1 MRPDVKKVVLSLL
14 PYVFIAWLFGKGAE
28 CYRLSAGADMVTK
41 LMGAVS
47 GLGDLLSAN
56 PLPSF
61 HPRDLLFGLCAAATI
76 RAAVYIKGK
85 NAKKYR
91 HGVEYGSARWG
102 NAKDIAPFID
112 PKFDQNILLTQTERI
127 MLGRNKNPKYN
138 INKNVLVIGGSGS
151 GGLFRWE
158 NLRTAL

>member
-1 MRPDVKKVVLSLL
+1 MRPDVKKLVLSLL
-14 PYVFIAWLFGKGAE
+14 PYVFLAWLFGKAAE

-61 HPRDLLFGLCAAATI
+61 HPRDLFFGLCAAAAI
-76 RAAVYIKGK
+76 RAAVYLKGK

-91 HGVEYGSARWG
+91 QIWPEYPA
-102 NAKDIAPFID
+102 D
-112 PKFDQNILLTQTERI
+112 PDGAHHAGPEQKPEVQYQ
-127 MLGRNKNPKYN
+127 
-138 INKNVLVIGGSGS
+138 
-151 GGLFRWE
+151 
-158 NLRTAL
+158 